1 MYLSDKFP
9 LSSEHSKTAQK
20 LLGEGKKIKRMYMK
34 SDDLSFYR
42 PQRSWGKVMFLQV
55 SVILLTGVVCIPA
68 CLAGLALYKQ
78 LHCWLV
84 SVGEEAAYR

>member
-34 SDDLSFYR
+34 SDDLTFCK
-42 PQRSWGKVMFLQV
+42 KVFAVKYKRKRFLVNVQTDRARV
-55 SVILLTGVVCIPA
+55 WKKA
-68 CLAGLALYKQ
+68 
-78 LHCWLV
+78 
-84 SVGEEAAYR
+84 VGTHFIVPSGGYL